1 VAADLINEGLALTV
15 MGLALGMDA
24 FSVCMGMGMAV
35 FRPRQAVMTSVWIG
49 LFHALMP
56 LVGIIVGHLL
66 SHRFGEIAGM
76 AGGLLL
82 ILIGLQMILSLVR
95 QDYRRRDLA
104 LKTDAGIVLFAL
116 GVSIDSFSV
125 GLSMG
130 LFGSRILAA
139 ITVFGVISMLMAW
152 SGFVVGK
159 RTQRYFGRYGE
170 AFGGLILLFFGLRL
184 LLHFPL

>member
-1 VAADLINEGLALTV
+1 MAADLINEGLALTI

-24 FSVCMGMGMAV
+24 FSVCMGMGMAA
-35 FRPRQAVMTSVWIG
+35 FQPRQAAITGIWIG

-56 LVGIIVGHLL
+56 LTGMIVGHLL

-82 ILIGLQMILSLVR
+82 ILIGLQMILTLVR
-95 QDYRRRDLA
+95 QDYGRKDLA

-130 LFGSRILAA
+130 LFGTRILAA
-139 ITVFGVISMLMAW
+139 ITMFGLISMLMAW
-152 SGFVVGK
+152 AGFFIGK
-159 RTQRYFGRYGE
+159 RTQRYIGRFGE
-170 AFGGLILLFFGLRL
+170 VLGGLILLFFGLKL